1 MTLEELQAQADK
13 DLVIDDTEL
22 DTESLKT
29 PILHNKYL
37 QYYNKF
43 NLLLKKSQWEERT
56 LQREKWEYYTGK
68 SDPSVYKEKPFDLK
82 VLKTDLNIYIESDQE
97 IIDAKNKIVYLET
110 TVKFLEG
117 VQRSIQSRGWDIK
130 NAIEWRKFEAGMV

>member
-1 MTLEELQAQADK
+1 MDTGHPDHYHHQSCATWVTANISLQSPPILSLHLRGNLFILLQKRPGSCLLSDK
-13 DLVIDDTEL
+13 DVLAQVSTAE
-22 DTESLKT
+22 
-29 PILHNKYL
+29 
-37 QYYNKF
+37 
-43 NLLLKKSQWEERT
+43 
-56 LQREKWEYYTGK
+56 
-68 SDPSVYKEKPFDLK
+68 K

-97 IIDAKNKIVYLET
+97 VIDAKNKIVYLET